1 MYQGEVSIGQD
12 RLATF
17 LAVAEDLQVKG
28 LTNSPG
34 RWAGPRTSHLA
45 PHTSP
50 QVEGERDYPVEEFEL
65 SSMSMVEQYWHR
77 CGWRVWLVCAWCV
90 WLVCGV

>member
-1 MYQGEVSIGQD
+1 MSIGQD

-34 RWAGPRTSHLA
+34 RLAGPRTSHLT
-45 PHTSP
+45 PLNTSFHTSLHTSI
-50 QVEGERDYPVEEFEL
+50 G
-65 SSMSMVEQYWHR
+65 SS
-77 CGWRVWLVCAWCV
+77 
-90 WLVCGV
+90 